1 MSDHGQPPD
10 PEGAESNGRDA
21 LDEEDL
27 RVLEAWRRGGVWT
40 RGVLSTLARR
50 GIAFRHAHP
59 ERAEVLIRSLQRDP
73 LYKGGQFLF
82 DLMEWE
88 DFMLDGPPAEL
99 VRTTL
104 DPASL
109 TRLAGFLHKVRAHL
123 DGALNGAPTSAVE
136 VMALPATPEESLPPM
151 EGGFYL
157 YEDVVL
163 GVVRSV
169 GPMLEQIESRR
180 G

>member
-10 PEGAESNGRDA
+10 PEGAEGNGRDG
-21 LDEEDL
+21 LEEQDL
-27 RVLEAWRRGGVWT
+27 RVLETWRRGGIWT

-59 ERAEVLIRSLQRDP
+59 ERAEVLIRLLQRDP

-88 DFMLDGPPAEL
+88 DFMLAGPPAEL

-109 TRLAGFLHKVRAHL
+109 TRLADFLHKVRAHL
-123 DGALNGAPTSAVE
+123 DGALIDAPPSALE
-136 VMALPATPEESLPPM
+136 VMAHPATPEELLPPL

-169 GPMLEQIESRR
+169 GPTLEQIESR
-180 G
+180 